1 MHVVLDMRW
10 IVKTI
15 APGRASQCV
24 RMPLPVSPLIF
35 MVAPMPSQNENRKA
49 RARTWQ
55 GRGRPMGVAALLA
68 LALTGCGLFGD
79 RGPVKIAA
87 IGPLNAATNPL
98 NGELS
103 AANAALLDATSQG
116 LVSYDGEGQIDTGL
130 ADRWTVTAD
139 GRSYIFRLREAKWT
153 DGRKVTAEEV
163 AAILRSY
170 LAPRSRHMFR
180 DDFPEIET
188 IKAMTDTVI
197 EIRLEVPQPA
207 MLELLAQPAMAIV
220 NKGMGWG
227 PMRARRIGRAILLSP
242 VPDPLAED
250 PEAAE
255 AEANDPAASIELVG
269 TSPSGALARFKN
281 GYADG
286 VVGGRFSTLPY
297 FISSNIGR
305 SRLVVDPVPGLFG
318 LSFVHADGFL
328 ATDTNREA
336 LSRVIRRERLI
347 EAFGL
352 AEWQP
357 QVALRPALYT
367 RDGGP
372 APLLPDWADYD
383 DASRVA
389 QAKRVIDAWRG
400 AGREI
405 APLRIALPD
414 SPGGRILFAY
424 VAADF
429 ARLGIE
435 SQRVNPAAAADLRLI
450 DEVMPNDDALWALR
464 RLSCRRDTLCNREAQ
479 ELIDQAT
486 ANIDIGQRAQQVG
499 EAEAVLAR
507 YTPFIPLAT
516 PLRWSVASQRLTGLR
531 ANGRAQHPLNHLIAR
546 PN

>member
-1 MHVVLDMRW
+1 
-10 IVKTI
+10 
-15 APGRASQCV
+15 
-24 RMPLPVSPLIF
+24 MPLKTDMSTF
-35 MVAPMPSQNENRKA
+35 GTKA
-49 RARTWQ
+49 RLHRIIA
-55 GRGRPMGVAALLA
+55 GLA
-68 LALTGCGLFGD
+68 ILSLASCGLFGE
-79 RGPVKIAA
+79 RGPVRIAA
-87 IGPLNAATNPL
+87 MGSLNRAATPL

-103 AANAALLDATSQG
+103 SANAALLNATSQG

-130 ADRWTVTAD
+130 ADRWTVTTD

-153 DGRKVTAEEV
+153 NGRKVTAEDV

-170 LAPRSRHMFR
+170 LAPASRHVLKN
-180 DDFPEIET
+180 DFPEIET

-197 EIRLEVPQPA
+197 EIRLSVPQPA
-207 MLELLAQPAMAIV
+207 ILELLAQPSMAIV

-227 PMRARRIGRAILLSP
+227 PMRARRIGRAVLLSP

-255 AEANDPAASIELVG
+255 AAANDPAASIELVG
-269 TSPSGALARFKN
+269 TSPAGALARFKN

-286 VVGGRFSTLPY
+286 VIGGRFSTLPY
-297 FISSNIGR
+297 FAASNIGR

-318 LSFVHADGFL
+318 LSFVRAEGFL
-328 ATDTNREA
+328 AIDANRDA
-336 LSRVIRRERLI
+336 LVRAIRRERLI

-352 AEWQP
+352 SEWQP
-357 QVALRPALYT
+357 QVTLRPSLYA

-372 APLLPDWADYD
+372 APLVPTWAEYD
-383 DASRVA
+383 EASRLA
-389 QAKRVIDAWRG
+389 QAKRAVDAWRA

-405 APLRIALPD
+405 EPLRIAVPD
-414 SPGGRILFAY
+414 TPGGRILFAY
-424 VAADF
+424 VSADF
-429 ARLGIE
+429 KAIGVP
-435 SQRVNPAAAADLRLI
+435 SQRVPMASAADLRLI
-450 DEVMPNDDALWALR
+450 DEIAPNDDALWALR

-486 ANIDIGQRAQQVG
+486 ANIDAGQRRVQVS

-507 YTPFIPLAT
+507 YAPFIPLAT

-531 ANGRAQHPLNHLIAR
+531 ANGRAQHPLNHLIAL

>member
-1 MHVVLDMRW
+1 
-10 IVKTI
+10 
-15 APGRASQCV
+15 
-24 RMPLPVSPLIF
+24 
-35 MVAPMPSQNENRKA
+35 MPSHNPYRKTKA
-49 RARTWQ
+49 TPWQ
-55 GRGRPMGVAALLA
+55 GRGHRIGGAALLA
-68 LALTGCGLFGD
+68 FALASCGLFGD

-87 IGPLNAATNPL
+87 IGPLNAAANPL

-103 AANAALLDATSQG
+103 TANAALLNATSQG
-116 LVSYDGEGQIDTGL
+116 LISYDGEGQIDTGL

-139 GRSYIFRLREAKWT
+139 GRSYIFRLREAKWA
-153 DGRKVTAEEV
+153 DGRKVNAEEV

-170 LAPRSRHMFR
+170 LSPRSRHMFK

-207 MLELLAQPAMAIV
+207 MLELLAQPSMAIV

-227 PMRARRIGRAILLSP
+227 PMRARRIGRARLLSP

-255 AEANDPAASIELVG
+255 AAANDPAASIELVG
-269 TSPSGALARFKN
+269 TSPEGALARFKN

-286 VVGGRFSTLPY
+286 VIGGRFSTLPY
-297 FISSNIGR
+297 FVSSNVGR

-318 LSFVHADGFL
+318 LSIVKADGFL

-336 LSRVIRRERLI
+336 LSRAIRRDRLI

-352 AEWQP
+352 TEWQP
-357 QVALRPALYT
+357 QITLRPALYT

-372 APLLPDWADYD
+372 APLVPAWADYD
-383 DASRVA
+383 DASRQA
-389 QAKRVIDAWRG
+389 QAKRVVDAWRSS
-400 AGREI
+400 GREI
-405 APLRIALPD
+405 APLRIAVPD
-414 SPGGRILFAY
+414 WPGGRILFAY
-424 VAADF
+424 IAADL
-429 ARLGIE
+429 AAIGVE
-435 SQRVNPAAAADLRLI
+435 SQRVGMNDAADLKLI

-479 ELIDQAT
+479 NLIDQAT

-546 PN
+546 AN

>member
-1 MHVVLDMRW
+1 MLGLAVLSL
-10 IVKTI
+10 
-15 APGRASQCV
+15 GS
-24 RMPLPVSPLIF
+24 
-35 MVAPMPSQNENRKA
+35 
-49 RARTWQ
+49 
-55 GRGRPMGVAALLA
+55 
-68 LALTGCGLFGD
+68 CGLFGE

-87 IGPLNAATNPL
+87 IGPINAAANPL

-139 GRSYIFRLREAKWT
+139 GRSYIFRIREAKWS
-153 DGRKVTAEEV
+153 DGRKVTAENV

-170 LAPRSRHMFR
+170 LAPASRHVLKS
-180 DDFPEIET
+180 DFPEIET

-197 EIRLEVPQPA
+197 EIRLAVPQPSI
-207 MLELLAQPAMAIV
+207 LELLAQPSMAIV

-227 PMRARRIGRAILLSP
+227 PMRARKIGRAVLLSP

-250 PEAAE
+250 QEAAE
-255 AEANDPAASIELVG
+255 AAANDPAASIELVG
-269 TSPSGALARFKN
+269 TSPAGALARFKN

-297 FISSNIGR
+297 FAASNIGR

-318 LSFVHADGFL
+318 LSFVRAEGFL
-328 ATDTNREA
+328 AIDANRDA
-336 LSRVIRRERLI
+336 LVRAVRRQRLV

-357 QVALRPALYT
+357 QVTLRPALYA

-372 APLLPDWADYD
+372 APLVPVWAEYD
-383 DASRVA
+383 EASRIA
-389 QAKRVIDAWRG
+389 QAKRAVDAWLD

-405 APLRIALPD
+405 EPLRIAVPD
-414 SPGGRILFAY
+414 NPGGRILFAY
-424 VAADF
+424 VSADF
-429 ARLGIE
+429 KAIGVP
-435 SQRVNPAAAADLRLI
+435 SQRVPMASTADLRLI
-450 DEVMPNDDALWALR
+450 DEVAPNDDALWALR

-479 ELIDQAT
+479 GLIDRAT
-486 ANIDIGQRAQQVG
+486 ANVDAGQRRVQVS
-499 EAEAVLAR
+499 EAEAVLGR
-507 YTPFIPLAT
+507 YAPFIPLAT

-531 ANGRAQHPLNHLIAR
+531 ANGRAQHPLNHVIAL